1 MARTAAFAIP
11 LGILFAWSWSRLEL
25 PRTGIGPLLLMV
37 ALGVAPAFLPTRRW
51 RLGGAGIALLLAA
64 AYALDARP
72 YALGTLL
79 HRAGRGFLDFYD
91 VLVPFDPSAHRLMH
105 GVVLLAVFV
114 FTALAA
120 LAVRARRPLLS
131 CLVLVAGVGWPATIY
146 PGQDLARGAVVLI
159 AVLALV
165 AQLKPTGRRWAPQ
178 ILVGT
183 GLVVIALVTSSSGAV
198 AKDQFLNWQNWD
210 LSSKTGPSVSVAYI
224 WKSNYKGIS
233 FPKKRTR
240 VFTVRGPAHSAYWR
254 ATTLDAFK
262 NDHWQEDQVSISPG
276 GFLDPDSSDVDVVVD
291 SSLVPPAASNPDN
304 WTESRVRV
312 EALRDT
318 HVVSPSGVTAYQNG
332 QLTDVH
338 YSADGVAQAP
348 QPLRRGTQYSTWAY
362 QPQPKPSQ
370 LAKSPPDYPA
380 ALTDPRSG
388 GYLEVA
394 PGRVVPPFGTQQR
407 QDWLAGAFSDSRLR
421 PYFPLYHQAETI
433 AGAAKSPYAATV
445 GIEAWLRSG
454 GDFAYSEK
462 PRQIRG
468 IPPLVAFVTRT
479 KAGYCQHFAGAMA
492 LMLRYLGIPAR
503 VAAGF
508 TSGAFD
514 ADKDDSSRGTWRV
527 NDNNA
532 HVWVEVWFKG
542 YGWLPFDP
550 TPGRGNLGGPYTASS
565 ISFDAPGA
573 EKILR
578 AAAMASV
585 LGGVLGHPGQS
596 GPGAAGATG
605 GDVAKGRGGGTTG
618 ERVGV
623 VRYLVLGA
631 LGLVLLFALAKV
643 VLRRR
648 RFLSNDPREVATA
661 CRLEL
666 VGYLLDVGISIPRAL
681 GLADL
686 REHVRRRTGVDTGRL
701 VASMGLARFGPPD
714 ASAAAA
720 RDAKSELRA
729 VRKRLRRAIPFSRRA
744 RGLFSLRSLF
754 AS

>member
-11 LGILFAWSWSRLEL
+11 LGLLFAWSWIRLEL
-25 PRTGIGPLLLMV
+25 PRSGVGPLLLMV

-51 RLGGAGIALLLAA
+51 RLAGGGVAVLLAA

-79 HRAGRGFLDFYD
+79 HKSGRGFLDFYD

-105 GVVLLAVFV
+105 GVVLLAVFL
-114 FTALAA
+114 FSALAA
-120 LAVRARRPLLS
+120 FAVRARRPLLA

-146 PGQDLARGAVVLI
+146 PGQDLARGAIVLI

-178 ILVGT
+178 VLVGT
-183 GLVVIALVTSSSGAV
+183 GLVVVALVTSSSGAV

-210 LSSKTGPSVSVAYI
+210 LSTKTGPSVSVSYV
-224 WKSNYKGIS
+224 WRSNYSGIS

-240 VFTVRGPAHSAYWR
+240 VFTVSGPAHSAYWR
-254 ATTLDAFK
+254 ATTLDAFV
-262 NDHWQEDQVSISPG
+262 NDHWREDQI
-276 GFLDPDSSDVDVVVD
+276 
-291 SSLVPPAASNPDN
+291 LVPPAQVPLGEDTVDAIYDSPIQPKASADPRN
-304 WTESRVRV
+304 WVSGTVHI

-318 HVVSPSGVTAYQNG
+318 HLVSPSGVLGYQNG
-332 QLTDVH
+332 PVRNVA
-338 YSADGVAQAP
+338 YSYDAVAQAIEP
-348 QPLRRGTQYSTWAY
+348 VPRGTRYKAWAY
-362 QPQPKPSQ
+362 QPQPKPSA
-370 LAKSPPDYPA
+370 LTKSPADYPEELA
-380 ALTDPRSG
+380 TYFQVGRGRTVPSFG
-388 GYLEVA
+388 QLE
-394 PGRVVPPFGTQQR
+394 RRFEWFK
-407 QDWLAGAFSDSRLR
+407 DAFSDPQLR
-421 PYFPLYHQAETI
+421 PYEPLYHQAETI
-433 AGAAKSPYAATV
+433 AGQANSPYAATV
-445 GIEAWLRSG
+445 AIEAWLRSG
-454 GDFAYSEK
+454 GGFAYSEK
-462 PRQIRG
+462 PRQIAG

-514 ADKDDSSRGTWRV
+514 ADKDNSSRGTWRV

-565 ISFDAPGA
+565 ISFDATGA
-573 EKILR
+573 AKILK
-578 AAAMASV
+578 ATAMASV

-605 GDVAKGRGGGTTG
+605 GDVAKGRGGGG
-618 ERVGV
+618 AGRSAGV
-623 VRYLVLGA
+623 VRYVLLGA
-631 LGLVLLFALAKV
+631 LALVLLFAAAKV
-643 VLRRR
+643 ALRRR
-648 RFLSNDPREVATA
+648 RFLSKDPRDIATA
-661 CRLEL
+661 CRLDL
-666 VGYLLDVGISIPRAL
+666 VGYLLDVGITIPGAL

-686 REHVRRRTGVDTGRL
+686 HEHVRKRTGVDAGRL
-701 VASMGLARFGPPD
+701 VATMGLARFGPPE

-720 RDAKSELRA
+720 STAKVELRA
-729 VRKRLRRAIPFSRRA
+729 VRKRLRKAIPFSRRA
-744 RGLFSLRSLF
+744 KGLFSLRSLF